1 MKSSQILGSTLLALV
16 FSTTS
21 CTKSEESPI
30 EENIDGTYLQFSTT
44 TGNEQN
50 DIVLYSNWVKTEFPK
65 SSNFGSVQWH
75 LPYIPNE
82 LLNLDQDLVLI
93 FAKRNHLFQL
103 PMTAPTS
110 NEHYTTDFGKYP
122 KGILAS
128 VRVYAYNWQ
137 TEPLNDIFFGTNTEA
152 MFRVV
157 IVPGEKMFELSS
169 SNSIAIESFTYEELA
184 SRFNIPDGL

>member
-21 CTKSEESPI
+21 CSKSEEI
-30 EENIDGTYLQFSTT
+30 LVEESIDGTYLQFSTSKS
-44 TGNEQN
+44 NDQN
-50 DIVLYSNWVKTEFPK
+50 DMVLYSNWVKTEFPQ
-65 SSNFGSVQWH
+65 SSNFGSLQWH

-110 NEHYTTDFGKYP
+110 NEHYTTDFGKYA
-122 KGILAS
+122 KGVLAS
-128 VRVYAYNWQ
+128 IRVYAFNWQ
-137 TEPLNDIFFGTNTEA
+137 TEPLNDIFLGTNTEA

-169 SNSIAIESFTYEELA
+169 TDSKTIESFTYDELA

>member
-1 MKSSQILGSTLLALV
+1 MKSSQILGFALLGLV

-21 CTKSEESPI
+21 CTKSEEILI
-30 EENIDGTYLQFSTT
+30 EENIDGTYLQFSTST
-44 TGNEQN
+44 SKDQN
-50 DIVLYSNWVKTEFPK
+50 DVVLYSNWVKTEFPK
-65 SSNFGSVQWH
+65 SSNSGSLQWH

-82 LLNLDQDLVLI
+82 LLNLDQDLVVI

-122 KGILAS
+122 KGVLAS
-128 VRVYAYNWQ
+128 IRVYAFNWQ
-137 TEPLNDIFFGTNTEA
+137 TEPLNDIFFGANTEA

-169 SNSIAIESFTYEELA
+169 NNSITIESFTYEDLA
-184 SRFNIPDGL
+184 SKFNIPD

>member
-1 MKSSQILGSTLLALV
+1 MKSLQILGITLLALV
-16 FSTTS
+16 LCSTS
-21 CTKSEESPI
+21 CSKNEESPI
-30 EENIDGTYLQFSTT
+30 EENIDGTYLQFSTST
-44 TGNEQN
+44 SKDQN
-50 DIVLYSNWVKTEFPK
+50 DMVLYSNWVKTEFPQ

-82 LLNLDQDLVLI
+82 LLNLDQDLVVI

-122 KGILAS
+122 KGVLSTI
-128 VRVYAYNWQ
+128 RVYAYDWQ
-137 TEPLNDIFFGTNTEA
+137 TEPLNDIFFGANTEA

-169 SNSIAIESFTYEELA
+169 TNSKTIESFTYEELA
-184 SRFNIPDGL
+184 SRFNIPD